1 MAKPTAKST
10 VVQMRQYIR
19 DNKLNKQPIRL
30 GMKRAE
36 LIAHL
41 RKMGHY
47 DSQHDKPSAK
57 LPAPKAVPKPAP
69 KRKVLK
75 KAQEVGGEGSGVMPN
90 PPLPKKKAP
99 APKKKAP
106 EPKKKAALFPAT
118 LSFRKESF
126 KDLAEVEAMLEKEE
140 RPEAIK
146 ELKALRR
153 KGRTLETQYK
163 RGWLQRPGGSLPGDA
178 GYKKARGPAVK
189 EPTDKSID
197 FQKIKEILKSSEF
210 DFRATM
216 KIVDNGKRLLVGSHA
231 DDNVNELITKIDKLF
246 KSNPLVYNN
255 VIFQTNSYAPNPKTG
270 EQDGVYRKPKKIFM
284 GKLL

>member
-47 DSQHDKPSAK
+47 NSQHDKQSA
-57 LPAPKAVPKPAP
+57 
-69 KRKVLK
+69 
-75 KAQEVGGEGSGVMPN
+75 MPN

-99 APKKKAP
+99 A
-106 EPKKKAALFPAT
+106 PKKKAALFPAT

-146 ELKALRR
+146 ELKSLRT
-153 KGRTLETQYK
+153 KGRRLETQYK
-163 RGWLQRPGGSLPGDA
+163 RGWRERPGGPLPGDA
-178 GYKKARGPAVK
+178 GYKKA
-189 EPTDKSID
+189 
-197 FQKIKEILKSSEF
+197 
-210 DFRATM
+210 
-216 KIVDNGKRLLVGSHA
+216 
-231 DDNVNELITKIDKLF
+231 
-246 KSNPLVYNN
+246 
-255 VIFQTNSYAPNPKTG
+255 
-270 EQDGVYRKPKKIFM
+270 
-284 GKLL
+284 

>member
-75 KAQEVGGEGSGVMPN
+75 KAQGVGGEGSGVMPN

-106 EPKKKAALFPAT
+106 APKKKVAPKKKAALFPAT

-146 ELKALRR
+146 ELKSLRT
-153 KGRTLETQYK
+153 KGRRLETQYK
-163 RGWLQRPGGSLPGDA
+163 RGWRERPGGPLPGDA
-178 GYKKARGPAVK
+178 GYKKA
-189 EPTDKSID
+189 
-197 FQKIKEILKSSEF
+197 
-210 DFRATM
+210 
-216 KIVDNGKRLLVGSHA
+216 
-231 DDNVNELITKIDKLF
+231 
-246 KSNPLVYNN
+246 
-255 VIFQTNSYAPNPKTG
+255 
-270 EQDGVYRKPKKIFM
+270 
-284 GKLL
+284 